1 MNPRDDVDLR
11 IADLLHELTPART
24 PDYLDELRSS
34 VTRGRQRPVWSF
46 ASRWLPIDPT
56 PLQLAGVR
64 RVALLGAVVLLLAA
78 LVVGAIVGS
87 QRRLPPPFGPAAN
100 GLIAF
105 DDGTR
110 ILLSDG
116 RGGPPQAW
124 AEAPHG
130 SRPAFSPDG
139 TKIAFLRGDVAGTAL
154 EVADLG
160 GTQSRKLIE
169 PGPTVNGRILP
180 ELPVWAPD
188 SYRLAV
194 SVLVGDAPNE
204 HTEIWI
210 VNSETGRRS
219 TLLPDGILSA
229 SDPAWSPDGTRI
241 AFLGEPDLSG
251 VPYGY
256 LYVARVDGSGVLRIS
271 DRKSSAATGYFQQ
284 PRWAPDGRHIAVHY
298 GDPGTTGRDI
308 LLLATDHLEETAIAA
323 TARDEAQP
331 AWSPDGTRLAFW
343 RSTDGRDFQIVVV
356 DVASRNE
363 TPLALRSPL
372 ADILSWS
379 PDGASIVAVRCATE
393 TSCDLLLVDA
403 ANPARAPTVLA
414 TGVSPASPDLSR
426 DRAYWSWQ
434 RLAP

>member
-11 IADLLHELTPART
+11 IADLLHELAPART
-24 PDYLDELRSS
+24 PDYLDELRGS
-34 VTRGRQRPVWSF
+34 VTRRRQRPAWSF

-56 PLQLAGVR
+56 PFQLAGVR
-64 RVALLGAVVLLLAA
+64 RVALLGLTILVLAG
-78 LVVGAIVGS
+78 LVVGAFVGS
-87 QRRLPPPFGPAAN
+87 QRRLPPPFGSAAN

-124 AEAPHG
+124 AGAAHG

-139 TKIAFLRGDVAGTAL
+139 TKLAFLREYVAGTAL
-154 EVADLG
+154 EFADAG
-160 GTQSRKLIE
+160 GANSRTILE
-169 PGPTVNGRILP
+169 RDPAVRGRILP

-188 SYRLAV
+188 SWHLAV
-194 SVLVGDAPNE
+194 TVLVGDAPND
-204 HTEIWI
+204 HAEIWI
-210 VNSETGRRS
+210 VDTETGRRS
-219 TLLPDGILSA
+219 TLLPKPLFA
-229 SDPAWSPDGTRI
+229 AAYPAWSPDGSRI
-241 AFLGEPDLSG
+241 AFLGEPDGSG
-251 VPYGY
+251 TSY
-256 LYVARVDGSGVLRIS
+256 LYVARLDGSGLLRIS
-271 DRKSSAATGYFQQ
+271 NRESSAATGYFQQ
-284 PRWAPDGRHIAVHY
+284 PRWAPDGRHVAVHY
-298 GDPGTTGRDI
+298 GDPRTTGRDI
-308 LLLATDHLEETAIAA
+308 LLLATEDLEETAIAH
-323 TARDEAQP
+323 TTRDEAQP

-343 RSTDGRDFQIVVV
+343 RSTDGPDFQIVVI
-356 DVASRNE
+356 DVATRRE
-363 TPLALRSPL
+363 TPLDFRSPL

-393 TSCDLLLVDA
+393 ASCDLLLVDA

-414 TGVSPASPDLSR
+414 TGVPPASPDLSG